1 MLKAHCHACQCVDK
15 ASRLRAKKKKEKKEK
30 KKKKKKKKRHRRS
43 PWGGE
48 GDSVCNRHVEDLEI

>member
-30 KKKKKKKKRHRRS
+30 KKKKKKRHRRS